1 MWNLGNCFDQF
12 SSYLSFRITVPCIC
26 TEVSWICSLAT
37 LFEQL
42 VYLKGKQNQ
51 LKYEGIKNCFAQMM
65 LQLLIENLLDYDNL
79 DLYDLIITHTS
90 QH

>member
-12 SSYLSFRITVPCIC
+12 SSYFSFRIIVPCIY
-26 TEVSWICSLAT
+26 TEVSWICALAT
-37 LFEQL
+37 LSEQL
-42 VYLKGKQNQ
+42 VYLEGKQNQ

-65 LQLLIENLLDYDNL
+65 LQLLIENLLDYENL
-79 DLYDLIITHTS
+79 DLNDLIITRIS